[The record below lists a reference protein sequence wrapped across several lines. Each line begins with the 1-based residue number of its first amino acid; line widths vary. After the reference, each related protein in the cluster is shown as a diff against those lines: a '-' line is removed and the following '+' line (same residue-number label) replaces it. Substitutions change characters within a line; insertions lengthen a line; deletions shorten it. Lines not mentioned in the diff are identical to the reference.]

1 MKFFARFLA
10 TVAYVGHAPVA
21 PGTAGSLAALP
32 IIWFAYPR
40 LTQATAL
47 YLVAAVCAVAIWAAH
62 QQTKDGQKDPQ
73 FVVIDE
79 LAGQMIALLFVPL
92 SMLTLVTG
100 FVLFRVF
107 DVLKPYPSRES
118 EQLPGGWGIVM
129 DDVFAGLYAN
139 LVLRIVIY
147 FSHVLKIGEMKSG
160 G

>member
-79 LAGQMIALLFVPL
+79 LAGQMIALLFLPL
-92 SMLTLVTG
+92 SILTMAGG
-100 FVLFRVF
+100 FVSSMYSSHFPRG
-107 DVLKPYPSRES
+107 SRRNS
-118 EQLPGGWGIVM
+118 PAVGASSWMMSSPGFMRIWCC
-129 DDVFAGLYAN
+129 GL
-139 LVLRIVIY
+139 
-147 FSHVLKIGEMKSG
+147 
-160 G
+160 